1 MGLEL
6 ETTPNWQHLPVV
18 SFTLNSF
25 SSVLLAFRVKIR
37 SPPEAGTQ
45 LPKIIFTKDEKVV
58 GQSQEPGGNPVLAGS
73 QAPKEQ
79 GNCKVDTS
87 LSSTTLLIDPVLFL
101 PKNKHDF
108 I

>member
-1 MGLEL
+1 MGLHETMGLDL
-6 ETTPNWQHLPVV
+6 ETTPPGCKHRFEL
-18 SFTLNSF
+18 FLF
-25 SSVLLAFRVKIR
+25 CLAYRVKIR

-58 GQSQEPGGNPVLAGS
+58 GQSEEPGVDPVSAGS

-87 LSSTTLLIDPVLFL
+87 LSFTTLL
-101 PKNKHDF
+101 HGF
-108 I
+108 IFVPT